1 MDRFM
6 VGFFPKILT
15 VSSIL
20 SVWVLSIIANLGF
33 YCQVKNGES
42 GNTGSRIKKVRM
54 QIGLNQAAFAKK
66 LSLSGPT
73 VISKYERD
81 QREPE
86 IAILVKIAKLANKSL
101 DWLLTGKS
109 SVKQKAVE
117 KKLGEIIAQVDR
129 IYREGNAKKLS
140 AVKYFLDMAD
150 PDPAKKKK
158 D

>member
-1 MDRFM
+1 MR
-6 VGFFPKILT
+6 
-15 VSSIL
+15 L
-20 SVWVLSIIANLGF
+20 S
-33 YCQVKNGES
+33 Q
-42 GNTGSRIKKVRM
+42 T
-54 QIGLNQAAFAKK
+54 AFAKK
-66 LSLSGPT
+66 LSLSGPAA
-73 VISKYERD
+73 VSKYEKN

-86 IAILVKIAKLANKSL
+86 IATLIKIAKLANKSL

-129 IYREGNAKKLS
+129 IYREGNARKLS